1 MDKKNLKQK
10 NKQRYL
16 ESLFKMLLMELIY
29 KISKIME
36 TQKTN
41 IKKMIICK
49 NLNKRNMK
57 KRGFDKKNNF
67 FHSIFKPTYF
77 ITFLQI
83 GHYVFLSS

>member
-1 MDKKNLKQK
+1 MDKKSLKQK
-10 NKQRYL
+10 NKWVCL

-36 TQKTN
+36 IQKTN

-57 KRGFDKKNNF
+57 RREFDKKISYLYK
-67 FHSIFKPTYF
+67 HTY
-77 ITFLQI
+77 
-83 GHYVFLSS
+83 

>member
-1 MDKKNLKQK
+1 MDKKSLKQK
-10 NKQRYL
+10 NKWMCL

-57 KRGFDKKNNF
+57 RREFDKKI
-67 FHSIFKPTYF
+67 SAF
-77 ITFLQI
+77 IMM
-83 GHYVFLSS
+83 S

>member
-1 MDKKNLKQK
+1 MDKKSLKQK
-10 NKQRYL
+10 NKWMYL

-36 TQKTN
+36 IQKTN

-57 KRGFDKKNNF
+57 RRGFDKKII
-67 FHSIFKPTYF
+67 FHSTFKPTYF